1 MNCTHASAAKGAGPG
16 AARSPDALRP
26 MALRTAG
33 SALIVVTALLSS
45 CASTDLPAAVDTEM
59 AASIGDV
66 RRVLAPAGELR
77 IAVYAGSSTSLVRR
91 PGSDGVRGVSVEI
104 GRELAARL
112 GVPARLVEF
121 ERVEQV
127 VEVVRSAQADMT
139 ITDATAARAALVDF
153 TEPLVALEL
162 GYLVMADSPLRA
174 VADVDRA
181 GIRVGVSQGSSSQ
194 ATLGRLYQNAQI
206 VPASSLRAGA
216 EMLKESR
223 IDAFATNKGVLF
235 QMADGLPG
243 ARVLDGRWG
252 AESLAIAVPKGRD
265 AGKPW
270 LERFTS
276 AVREEG
282 LVQRAAQ
289 RAGLRGLAETEPR

>member
-1 MNCTHASAAKGAGPG
+1 M
-16 AARSPDALRP
+16 PDAG
-26 MALRTAG
+26 A
-33 SALIVVTALLSS
+33 
-45 CASTDLPAAVDTEM
+45 E
-59 AASIGDV
+59 V
-66 RRVLAPAGELR
+66 RQALAPTGTLR
-77 IAVYAGSSTSLVRR
+77 IAAYAGSPTSLVRQ
-91 PGSDGVRGVSVEI
+91 PGSDEARGMSVDI
-104 GRELAARL
+104 GREMAKRL
-112 GVPARLVEF
+112 GTPARIVEF

-127 VEVVRSAQADMT
+127 IDSLRNGEADMT
-139 ITDATAARAALVDF
+139 ITNASAARAALVDF

-162 GYLVMADSPLRA
+162 GYLVMAESPLRA

-194 ATLGRLYQNAQI
+194 ATLGRLYQSARI
-206 VPASSLRAGA
+206 VPVPSLRAGA
-216 EMLKESR
+216 EMLKENR

-276 AVREEG
+276 AVRQEG

-289 RAGLRGLAETEPR
+289 RAGLRGLAADRAALSVAVPVRRWRRRPAPPTPPRSRGEPGC

>member
-1 MNCTHASAAKGAGPG
+1 MNGAIRRRVGGAICGLLLAALSACESPREAVPPPAPV
-16 AARSPDALRP
+16 AMPDAG
-26 MALRTAG
+26 A
-33 SALIVVTALLSS
+33 
-45 CASTDLPAAVDTEM
+45 E
-59 AASIGDV
+59 V
-66 RRVLAPAGELR
+66 RQALAPTGTLR
-77 IAVYAGSSTSLVRR
+77 IAAYAGSPTSLVRQ
-91 PGSDGVRGVSVEI
+91 PGSDEARGMSVDI
-104 GRELAARL
+104 GREMAKRL
-112 GVPARLVEF
+112 GTPARIVEF

-127 VEVVRSAQADMT
+127 IDSLRNGDADMT
-139 ITDATAARAALVDF
+139 ITNASAARAALIDF

-162 GYLVMADSPLRA
+162 GYLVMAESPLRA
-174 VADVDRA
+174 VAEVDRP

-194 ATLGRLYQNAQI
+194 ATLGRLYQSARL
-206 VPASSLRAGA
+206 VPVPSLRAGA
-216 EMLKESR
+216 DMLKENR

-265 AGKPW
+265 TGKAW

-276 AVREEG
+276 VVRQEG

-289 RAGLRGLAETEPR
+289 RADLRGLAATEPR

>member
-1 MNCTHASAAKGAGPG
+1 MNGAIRRRVRGAICGLLLAALSACESPREAVPPPGPVG
-16 AARSPDALRP
+16 TPDAGAEVRQ
-26 MALRTAG
+26 ALVPTG
-33 SALIVVTALLSS
+33 T
-45 CASTDLPAAVDTEM
+45 
-59 AASIGDV
+59 
-66 RRVLAPAGELR
+66 LR
-77 IAVYAGSSTSLVRR
+77 IAAYAGSPTSLVRR
-91 PGSDGVRGVSVEI
+91 PGSDEARGMSVDI
-104 GRELAARL
+104 GREMAKRL
-112 GVPARLVEF
+112 GTPARIVEF

-127 VEVVRSAQADMT
+127 IDSLCNGEADMT
-139 ITDATAARAALVDF
+139 ITNASAARAALVDF

-162 GYLVMADSPLRA
+162 GYLVMAESPLRA
-174 VADVDRA
+174 IADVDRP

-194 ATLGRLYQNAQI
+194 ATLGRLYQSARL
-206 VPASSLRAGA
+206 VPVPSLRAGA
-216 EMLKESR
+216 DMLKEKR

-265 AGKPW
+265 AGKAW

-276 AVREEG
+276 AVRQEG

-289 RAGLRGLAETEPR
+289 RAGLRGLAATEPR